1 MTPTTFRAMPITI
14 TCAVCNKPVDSLSWF
29 YGINTHARRITAYCH
44 GDTDTM
50 LLTDEFVMEAGGRV
64 QLTHG
69 VAFQTKEIT
78 NDARP
83 NQAVA
88 LPAMEWTDTNQ
99 DQETKASDA

>member
-14 TCAVCNKPVDSLSWF
+14 TCAVCNKPVDKLSWF
-29 YGINTHARRITAYCH
+29 DDINAYARRITAYCH

-50 LLTDEFVMEAGGRV
+50 VLKDGFVMEAGGRG

-78 NDARP
+78 NDTRP

-88 LPAMEWTDTNQ
+88 VSSTEWPDTNQ